1 MFIASLWSKKNIG
14 YDGASGR
21 CKLLKFFFVGWAIW
35 RCLSTTPHPMI
46 RARGSILLV
55 LYSMIILEPAIFY
68 IMVVVRYNHTLVYN
82 SPSCKLLKLL
92 ISTWLMYFGFVSY
105 ETIFSFCICRESI
118 QVKIWEQKLSYFISS
133 KLMLAYLLH
142 ASCSAW
148 KMCLS
153 LCRDNSWTV
162 FLGSFSCD
170 LFCHFRMIND

>member
-1 MFIASLWSKKNIG
+1 MQ
-14 YDGASGR
+14 
-21 CKLLKFFFVGWAIW
+21 LLCYRAKFFLLAEPSQDVFLLTHIPWLGQW
-35 RCLSTTPHPMI
+35 
-46 RARGSILLV
+46 GSILLV

-118 QVKIWEQKLSYFISS
+118 QVKILEQKLSYFISS